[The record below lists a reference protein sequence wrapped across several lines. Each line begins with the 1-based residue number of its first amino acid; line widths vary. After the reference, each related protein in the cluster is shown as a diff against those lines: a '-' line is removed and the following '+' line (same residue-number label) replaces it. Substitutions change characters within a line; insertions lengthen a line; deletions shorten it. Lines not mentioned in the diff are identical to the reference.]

1 MSGIGEEVGI
11 EQVAEVIAAMNIKI
25 PVNIYGKF
33 EDHYKFLERINW
45 MRFDEEDGSFLLAK
59 YVVLYDHK
67 DSNWDN
73 DQHLDLFLKQ
83 ELQGYYIEGVLEY
96 IEYGEYYDKIGLD
109 ISDRLTPLVQYI
121 EYYPDNRYKPYT
133 IGDFL
138 QEIVARG
145 GVRHLFLNEYDENF
159 IERRFELES
168 ILCSDEMV
176 SKVADARIVTVKEL
190 EERLNISEHRNTQE
204 M

>member
-1 MSGIGEEVGI
+1 
-11 EQVAEVIAAMNIKI
+11 MNIKI

-33 EDHYKFLERINW
+33 EDHYKFI
-45 MRFDEEDGSFLLAK
+45 MRVSWQRYDEEDGSFLLAK
-59 YVVLYDHK
+59 YVVLYDNK

-73 DQHLDLFLKQ
+73 DKHLAAFLKQ

-96 IEYGEYYDKIGLD
+96 IEYGEYYERIGLD

-121 EYYPDNRYKPYT
+121 EYYPNNRYEPYT

-145 GVRHLFLNEYDENF
+145 GPEYLLMGEYDEKY
-159 IERRFELES
+159 IERGFEAEFD
-168 ILCSDEMV
+168 LCSDEMV
-176 SKVADARIVTVKEL
+176 SIAADARIVEMKEL
-190 EERLNISEHRNTQE
+190 EKKIENN

>member
-1 MSGIGEEVGI
+1 MI
-11 EQVAEVIAAMNIKI
+11 ETVNIKI

-45 MRFDEEDGSFLLAK
+45 MRFDEEDGSFLLAQ

-73 DQHLDLFLKQ
+73 DKHLAAFLKQ
-83 ELQGYYIEGVLEY
+83 DLQGYYIEGVLEY
-96 IEYGEYYDKIGLD
+96 IEYGEYYDFIGLD

-121 EYYPDNRYKPYT
+121 EYFPDSRYKPYT

-145 GVRHLFLNEYDENF
+145 GVRYLFLDDHDYFNDDRF
-159 IERRFELES
+159 IERSFEAEFS
-168 ILCSDEMV
+168 LCSDKMV
-176 SKVADARIVTVKEL
+176 PIAADARIVQVNEL
-190 EERLNISEHRNTQE
+190 EERLKKVIRK
-204 M
+204 

>member
-1 MSGIGEEVGI
+1 
-11 EQVAEVIAAMNIKI
+11 MNIKI

-33 EDHYKFLERINW
+33 EGHYKFLERINW
-45 MRFDEEDGSFLLAK
+45 MRFDEEDGSFLLAQ

-73 DQHLDLFLKQ
+73 DKHLAAFLKQ
-83 ELQGYYIEGVLEY
+83 DLQGYYIEGVLEY
-96 IEYGEYYDKIGLD
+96 IEYGEYYERIGLD

-121 EYYPDNRYKPYT
+121 EYYPNNRYEPYT

-145 GVRHLFLNEYDENF
+145 GVKYLFMDGYDERF
-159 IERRFELES
+159 IERKFEAEFC
-168 ILCSDEMV
+168 LCSDEMV
-176 SKVADARIVTVKEL
+176 SIAADARIVQLNEL
-190 EERLNISEHRNTQE
+190 EERLNKIIRK
-204 M
+204 